1 MKQQGDISAE
11 PFFPTRETFQDFA
24 GRQREFVIDLVPPML
39 NGYFLRAREVTNSE
53 LDEGYQ
59 FATYSP
65 VAPFIA
71 LGMLRGKIREGLA
84 TRYLSREHGTLS
96 LGHNKL
102 KGRVGYEGI
111 VVDGEFIS
119 FEMFCAILDAYEGF
133 NISLEISDPYD

>member
-1 MKQQGDISAE
+1 
-11 PFFPTRETFQDFA
+11 
-24 GRQREFVIDLVPPML
+24 ML
-39 NGYFLRAREVTNSE
+39 NGYFLRAREVTSSE

-59 FATYSP
+59 FAAYSP
-65 VAPFIA
+65 VDPFIA

-119 FEMFCAILDAYEGF
+119 RCAADRKVAVNTSTDHAF
-133 NISLEISDPYD
+133 HCCAVA